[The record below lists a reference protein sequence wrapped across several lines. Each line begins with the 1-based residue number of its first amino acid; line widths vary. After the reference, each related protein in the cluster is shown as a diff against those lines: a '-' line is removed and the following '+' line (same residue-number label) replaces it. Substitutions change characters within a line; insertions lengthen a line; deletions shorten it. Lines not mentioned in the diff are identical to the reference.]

1 MSDQLQMFRSREL
14 KLYPNQSQVKQ
25 LEIEFGCS
33 RFIYNKMLEICKKKY
48 LRTGKSLSNYDMN
61 AYLPKLKK
69 QYKWLSDASASQL
82 QITCGN
88 LAEAYNRFFTG
99 VGKFPNFKKKFN
111 KKSYSVILGTSVHEN
126 KIKLPKLGLVKF
138 RGSDL
143 PSGKLK
149 KVTVKKSAS
158 GSYYAVCMFEVEDLN
173 LSNIKHKEGIVG
185 LDLGLKDFLVSSNG
199 VRVKPNKFLREN
211 LVKLKKSQKLLSAK
225 QKGSKKRNQARIRVA
240 KLHERI
246 ANKRK
251 DFSHKVSN
259 FLVSKCENQAFAVES
274 LNIKGMVKNH
284 KLAMSIA
291 DSGWRIFLNYLN
303 YKANSVG
310 KQVIE
315 VNRFFPSSKTCSEC
329 GRINDSLQLSDR
341 DWTCKCGAK
350 HHRDRNASIN
360 IAKEAA
366 RMAAGGELVSLDSL
380 YEVIKADS
388 AKPIISLNIR

>member
-1 MSDQLQMFRSREL
+1 MFRSREL

-48 LRTGKSLSNYDMN
+48 LRTGKTLSSYDMH

-69 QYKWLSDASASQL
+69 QYKWLSAASAAQL

-88 LAEAYNRFFTG
+88 LAESYNRFFKG
-99 VGKFPNFKKKFN
+99 VSKFPNFKKKFS
-111 KKSYSVILGTSVHEN
+111 KKSYSVILGTSIQDN

-143 PSGKLK
+143 PEGKLK

-158 GSYYAVCMFEVEDLN
+158 GSYYAVCLFEVEDLD
-173 LSNIKHKEGIVG
+173 LSNIKHKEGITG
-185 LDLGLKDFLVSSNG
+185 LDLGLKDFLITSNG

-211 LVKLKKSQKLLSAK
+211 LNKLKKSQRDFCRK

-259 FLVSKCENQAFAVES
+259 SLVSECENQAFAVED
-274 LNIKGMVKNH
+274 LHIKGLVKNH

-341 DWTCKCGAK
+341 EWACKCGAK

-366 RMAAGGELVSLDSL
+366 RMAAGGELVRLDSL

-388 AKPIISLNIR
+388 AKPIISLNVC